1 MRTIFFL
8 IFLAGLAAGFGY
20 PWYVTNFSGREIGTW
35 QVYDRGGSFSP
46 VTTTLSSAD
55 GPVRVLVDMTA
66 IAPPEFAVSS
76 TVLTLTASSGGRTVL
91 AETLNFAEAKPQEK
105 SPQLREKI
113 YRDEAGVITGIED
126 GDYTFVVGQGDAE
139 GIQMRSVELVLRAG
153 AGAVDPRLQPVGFA
167 LTAVGFIGLVL
178 SLRRGRRQRSPSAEP
193 PPPRWGRDAGRPDQ

>member
-46 VTTTLSSAD
+46 VTTKLSTAD
-55 GPVRVLVDMTA
+55 EPVRVLVDMTA
-66 IAPPEFAVSS
+66 IAPPEFAASS

-105 SPQLREKI
+105 DSISASTVRP
-113 YRDEAGVITGIED
+113 
-126 GDYTFVVGQGDAE
+126 
-139 GIQMRSVELVLRAG
+139 SVEAVMVSAVPACANSGG
-153 AGAVDPRLQPVGFA
+153 A
-167 LTAVGFIGLVL
+167 TAVMSTRTRTGS
-178 SLRRGRRQRSPSAEP
+178 SLAVRRTLTDWNW
-193 PPPRWGRDAGRPDQ
+193 PPRS